1 MFAYVIVH
9 SGCVID
15 GVNLWLV
22 FWELNID
29 VCLKAEFSEVYSRIW
44 RIVGRSGG
52 ARLIL
57 YSWTS
62 FIVDVCFILGSVF
75 WDLTNGGAD
84 LTLYSWKCI
93 LDNVFF
99 EMFSRYSIPGSV
111 LSVMYSW
118 MCILDIVFLELHS
131 R

>member
-1 MFAYVIVH
+1 M
-9 SGCVID
+9 
-15 GVNLWLV
+15 
-22 FWELNID
+22 
-29 VCLKAEFSEVYSRIW
+29 
-44 RIVGRSGG
+44 
-52 ARLIL
+52 IL
-57 YSWTS
+57 YSRTS